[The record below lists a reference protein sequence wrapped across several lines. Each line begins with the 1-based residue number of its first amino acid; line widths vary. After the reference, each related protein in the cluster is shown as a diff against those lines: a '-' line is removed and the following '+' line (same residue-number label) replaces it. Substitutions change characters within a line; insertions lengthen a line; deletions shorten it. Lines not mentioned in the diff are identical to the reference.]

1 MFKTVKRII
10 DWCGKFKGRLYAGFV
25 CSFFSHIFAALPLM
39 VAAYTVGLLVD
50 AQKTGAAFD
59 TSWIWKCIVI
69 QVVLVLLRFFCA
81 VPRSVLSQLFGDVL
95 FILACLS
102 SLFCLRISV
111 SGPGRRG
118 WSE

>member
-1 MFKTVKRII
+1 MLVPCSSCTEEICEDQAVFEEYVEVFVPELTACVVPII
-10 DWCGKFKGRLYAGFV
+10 HRERERWRESSLLALALR
-25 CSFFSHIFAALPLM
+25 AA
-39 VAAYTVGLLVD
+39 
-50 AQKTGAAFD
+50 
-59 TSWIWKCIVI
+59 
-69 QVVLVLLRFFCA
+69 LVLLRFFCA
-81 VPRSVLSQLFGDVL
+81 VPRSALSQLFGDVL

>member
-1 MFKTVKRII
+1 MFEEYVEVFVPELTACVVPII
-10 DWCGKFKGRLYAGFV
+10 HRERERWRESSLLALGVR
-25 CSFFSHIFAALPLM
+25 AA
-39 VAAYTVGLLVD
+39 
-50 AQKTGAAFD
+50 
-59 TSWIWKCIVI
+59 
-69 QVVLVLLRFFCA
+69 LVLLRFFCA
-81 VPRSVLSQLFGDVL
+81 VPLSVLSQLFGDVL